1 MSAFCKLIGKNINML
16 TSKMSNVVA
25 VTRLLLQTLNVRVN
39 ILTLKTY
46 LESHPE
52 YPSLLAVSDCLNEF
66 KVPHRIYAVE
76 KENHEIAN
84 LSFPFIAHFS
94 TGEGSFVLIHSI
106 KDSQVEIS
114 DEKSKNRM
122 ISAYDFSKLW
132 DGVVLYAQQDKN
144 SGEKNFYQHL
154 IDSIL
159 QQIKIQVFA
168 FALLSVFYLLFNLQD
183 FNWINLSLCVV
194 TFTGAVV
201 SMLLLLQSINAN
213 HPLLKKLCSAG
224 QKNDCNTILNSKA
237 AKIVSWLSWSE
248 VGFFYFTGSF
258 LVMLVVPALAPVL
271 FWINLSALF
280 YTVYSLFYQYS
291 IKSWCILCCIVQA
304 VLVLEFVLLNLKT
317 DPLNRSFILVPDLL
331 FLFFLCFIIPVVTWS
346 LLKPVLFRAS
356 LTGLLQQQ
364 LKAFK
369 YNDTLFTA
377 ALNSQVYHDIND
389 ALMPVVLGNP
399 FAETTITI
407 ISNPFCPACK
417 RAHHFVVEWLLRRD
431 DLKIKLLFA
440 DDNNK
445 DGLFMEITCHMI
457 ALSLLED
464 KNKVIQA
471 LNNWF
476 DGDKMEYKSWAEKY
490 PVKITRAI
498 ETACVNQKK
507 WCQATGVNFT
517 PAILVNG
524 YILPEPYELEDL
536 KYLIN

>member
-1 MSAFCKLIGKNINML
+1 ML

-25 VTRLLLQTLNVRVN
+25 VTNLLLQTLNVRVN
-39 ILTLKTY
+39 IRTLKTY
-46 LESHPE
+46 LKTHPE

-66 KVPHRIYAVE
+66 KVAHQIYAIE
-76 KENHEIAN
+76 KENYEISD
-84 LSFPFIAHFS
+84 LLFPFIAHFS
-94 TGEGSFVLIHSI
+94 IGQGSFVLVHNI

-122 ISAYDFSKLW
+122 ISVSDFSKLW
-132 DGVVLYAQQDKN
+132 DGVLLYAQQDKN
-144 SGEKNFYQHL
+144 SGEKNFFQNL

-159 QQIKIQVFA
+159 QQIKIPVFA
-168 FALLSVFYLLFNLQD
+168 FVLLSVFYLLFNLQD
-183 FNWINLSLCVV
+183 FNWINLSLCIV
-194 TFTGAVV
+194 TFIGAVV

-224 QKNDCNTILNSKA
+224 QKNNCNTILNSKA

-258 LVMLVVPALAPVL
+258 LVILVVPALAPVL
-271 FWINLSALF
+271 FWMNLFALL

-291 IKSWCILCCIVQA
+291 IKSWCILCCIIQA
-304 VLVLEFVLLNLKT
+304 VLVLEFILFNFKT
-317 DPLNRSFILVPDLL
+317 DSLNRSFVHFPDLL
-331 FLFFLCFIIPVVTWS
+331 FLFFLCFSIPVVTWG

-369 YNDTLFTA
+369 YNNTLFTA
-377 ALNSQVYHDIND
+377 ALDSQVYHDIND
-389 ALMPVVLGNP
+389 VLMPVVLGNP

-431 DLKIKLLFA
+431 DLKVKLLFV

-445 DGLFMEITCHMI
+445 DGVFMEITCHMI

-476 DGDKMEYKSWAEKY
+476 NDDKKEYKSWAEKY
-490 PVKITRAI
+490 PVKITREIKRAY
-498 ETACVNQKK
+498 VNQKK

-524 YILPEPYELEDL
+524 HMLPEPYELEDL